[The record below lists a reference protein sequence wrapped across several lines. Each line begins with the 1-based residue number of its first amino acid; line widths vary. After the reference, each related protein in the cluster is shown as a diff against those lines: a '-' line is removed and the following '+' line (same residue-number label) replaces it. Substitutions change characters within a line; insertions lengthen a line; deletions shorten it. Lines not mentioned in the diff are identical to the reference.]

1 MNDINLEI
9 LAEIPK
15 LRRLIPSAIWN
26 LLVFA
31 SALGAASWL
40 VGHRHV
46 PGAAKAR
53 HDVPPLASP
62 AIPGGLDKSVAV
74 LPFLDLSDNQQMAYF
89 AEGVREEILLQLAEV
104 GDFRVVSPSNAAY
117 LLEGSVRRVDN
128 RMRVHVQL
136 INASRHKS
144 IWAETYDRDLPRYSL

>member
-9 LAEIPK
+9 LVEIRK
-15 LRRLIPSAIWN
+15 LRRSILLAIWN
-26 LLVFA
+26 LLAFA
-31 SALGAASWL
+31 YVVGAAFWL

-46 PGAAKAR
+46 LGAAKAR
-53 HDVPPLASP
+53 HDIPPLASL

-74 LPFLDLSDNQQMAYF
+74 LPFLDSSDNQQMAYF
-89 AEGVREEILLQLAEV
+89 AQGVREEILLQLAKV
-104 GDFRVVSPSNAAY
+104 DDFRVVSPSNAAY

-128 RMRVHVQL
+128 RIIVHVRL
-136 INASRHKS
+136 INALRRKS